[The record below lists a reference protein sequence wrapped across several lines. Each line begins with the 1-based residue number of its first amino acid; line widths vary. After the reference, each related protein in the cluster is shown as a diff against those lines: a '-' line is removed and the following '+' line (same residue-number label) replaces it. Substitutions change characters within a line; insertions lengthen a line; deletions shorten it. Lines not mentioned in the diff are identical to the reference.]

1 MRPQDI
7 HQQVKQRPFVPL
19 RLHLSDGSSFDVR
32 HPELIMVS
40 RTVLA
45 LMVSGKGGEAL
56 PERVFMIDPMHVV
69 RLEPINGEGQA
80 ESGN

>member
-1 MRPQDI
+1 MQPLDI

-40 RTVLA
+40 RPVLA
-45 LMVSGKGGEAL
+45 LMVSGNGSGEL
-56 PERVFMIDPMHVV
+56 PERVLLIDPVHVV
-69 RLEPINGEGQA
+69 RLEPIKGEGQA
-80 ESGN
+80 ECGS